1 MMSIRQLVFPYAV
14 WQQCHTALFSPN
26 GSEGFALG
34 LARPCRRG
42 QGIAYI
48 VEQLLEQKL
57 YEYLTRS
64 SGGLTLNDRASSQ
77 LNLLSLAA
85 AKEGL
90 VPVHLHSHPKGVTNF
105 SAYDDIH
112 EHELHEW
119 LVNHGQPFLWS
130 VVWPYAGEPKARL
143 WTNDMYQPGI
153 VRAGLQPF
161 GSGQLNHLPALE
173 RQRIFGPGLRE
184 ATALLRVGIVGVGG
198 IGFLVAEQ
206 LARCGFQ
213 EFVLVDPDFVEH
225 TNLNRLSGTV
235 RNDIGVLK
243 VKVARRLILQAGHS
257 IDTDPTIHALAY
269 DIYTAPSR
277 VRSLLRQCDIILALT
292 DDELS
297 RITCLQIAL
306 EGGAEYLQAGV
317 DIRLDDKGAITG
329 LFAEVTGAEV
339 NRYCPICT
347 GRLDAG
353 QASVDARRYVG
364 GEVWDRAQKEGYVP
378 DVPAPSVMSLNAI
391 AAGLLVME
399 IQRRVS
405 GLGVRDLMQID
416 IQAGIVK
423 GFEHIE
429 EQLKGT
435 CEVCG
440 RGE

>member
-1 MMSIRQLVFPYAV
+1 MSKRQLVFPYAL
-14 WQQCHTALFSPN
+14 WQRCHSALFSQN
-26 GSEGFALG
+26 GCEGFAMG
-34 LARPCRRG
+34 LARPCKRG
-42 QGIAYI
+42 QGIAYV
-48 VEQLLEQKL
+48 VEQLLDQGS
-57 YEYLTRS
+57 YDYLDRS
-64 SGGLTLNDRASSQ
+64 SCGVTLNDTASSQ

-85 AKEGL
+85 AKAGL
-90 VPVHLHSHPKGVTNF
+90 VPVHLHSHPKGATNF

-112 EHELHEW
+112 ELELHEW
-119 LVNHGQPFLWS
+119 LEKHGQPFLWS

-143 WTNDMYQPGI
+143 WVNSMHLPGI

-161 GSGQLNHLPALE
+161 GSGTSNHLPALE
-173 RQRIFGPGLRE
+173 RQRLFGPSLRH
-184 ATALLRVGIVGVGG
+184 ATAILRVGIVGVGG

-206 LARCGFQ
+206 LARTGFCD
-213 EFVLVDPDFVEH
+213 FVLIDPDYVED
-225 TNLNRLSGTV
+225 TNLNRLQGTT
-235 RNDIGVLK
+235 RSDTGALK
-243 VKVARRLILQAGHS
+243 VKVARRLILQAGRS
-257 IDTDPTIHALAY
+257 IGTHPTVHALAQ
-269 DIYTAPSR
+269 DIYIAPAR
-277 VRSLLRQCDIILALT
+277 VRSLLRQCDIVLALT

-317 DIRLDDKGAITG
+317 DIRLNDQGAITG

-339 NRYCPICT
+339 NRYCPLCT

-364 GEVWDRAQKEGYVP
+364 GEVWDRAKKDGYVP
-378 DVPAPSVMSLNAI
+378 DVAAPSVMSLNAI
-391 AAGLLVME
+391 ASGLLVME

-416 IQAGIVK
+416 VQGGTVK
-423 GFEHIE
+423 AFEHIE
-429 EQLKGT
+429 DRLKGT